1 MPAAH
6 LDNAVTSEQV
16 QNFLDANGGI
26 AVVDCFATWCGPCK
40 AIAPYVHDKNASTN
54 IPLITVDVD

>member
-1 MPAAH
+1 MAH
-6 LDNAVTSEQV
+6 LDNATTSGQV
-16 QNFLDANGGI
+16 QAFLDKNGGI

-40 AIAPYVHDKNASTN
+40 NIAPYVHKKNTDTG